1 MERTKSPGTQ
11 ADNQGVRTPL
21 SRRKFLTVAAG
32 ASAALALSACAS
44 QIPSAPPAPAGTA
57 APAGA
62 TAAPTVISNKTTP
75 IKFGYVNQPTSPL
88 GKAYVEWARLVSERT
103 NGDFTL
109 ELFPGGQLG
118 GDLEIY
124 EQVRLGAPMLA
135 PGTDNWLADKMPD
148 FGIFAM
154 PYVFPT
160 WESTAKVFE
169 SDWYKDLT
177 AQAYEKTGW
186 AFFNRNWRVGYR
198 DFANSKHPLVTPA
211 DMTGLKFR
219 TPQSDIWTT
228 MVTTLGGTPV
238 PLPLTEQY
246 TALQQG
252 LVDGCEGPIFSL
264 RENKVYEVAKNLSLT
279 HHILTIGGL
288 FAGKY
293 FYTLPQDIQDIIV
306 KANSDAAVF
315 NNGILDE
322 ITAAD
327 TKTMQE
333 EGVAIQDVDLAVWA
347 KAVEP
352 MYAQFSSKWSP
363 NLMEKIKGL
372 TG

>member
-1 MERTKSPGTQ
+1 MEPTKTPGAQTPE
-11 ADNQGVRTPL
+11 TPSPL
-21 SRRKFLTVAAG
+21 SRRKFLTVVAG
-32 ASAALALSACAS
+32 GSAALALSACAN
-44 QIPSAPPAPAGTA
+44 QIPAPA
-57 APAGA
+57 APAA
-62 TAAPTVISNKTTP
+62 TTAPAAAAATTAPTVISTQTTP

-88 GKAYVEWARLVSERT
+88 GRAYVEWARLVNERT

-118 GDLEIY
+118 GDLEVY

-135 PGTDNWLADKMPD
+135 PGTDNWLADKLPD
-148 FGIFAM
+148 FGVFAM

-169 SDWYKDLT
+169 SDWYKNLT
-177 AQAYEKTGW
+177 DQAYAATG
-186 AFFNRNWRVGYR
+186 FNFYNRNWRVGYR
-198 DFANSKHPLVTPA
+198 DFANSQRPLVTPA
-211 DMTGLKFR
+211 DMAGLKFR

-279 HHILTIGGL
+279 NHILTIGGL

-293 FYTLPQDIQDIIV
+293 FLSLPQDIQDIIV
-306 KANSDAAVF
+306 KANSDAAEF

-327 TKTMQE
+327 IKTMKE
-333 EGVAIQDVDLAVWA
+333 EGVAFQDVDLAVWA

-352 MYAQFSSKWSP
+352 MYAQFAAKWSP
-363 NLMEKIKGL
+363 NLMDTIKGL

>member
-1 MERTKSPGTQ
+1 MKRTKSPGPDT
-11 ADNQGVRTPL
+11 DNPGLLTPL
-21 SRRKFLTVAAG
+21 SRRKFLTVVAG
-32 ASAALALSACAS
+32 GSAALALSACAT
-44 QIPSAPPAPAGTA
+44 QVPTA
-57 APAGA
+57 APAPAATTAPAAA
-62 TAAPTVISNKTTP
+62 TAVPTVISRQTTP

-88 GKAYVEWARLVSERT
+88 GRAYVEWARLVSERT

-118 GDLEIY
+118 GDLEVY

-169 SDWYKDLT
+169 SGWYKDLT

-198 DFANSKHPLVTPA
+198 QFANSKRPLVTPA
-211 DMTGLKFR
+211 DMAGLKFR
-219 TPQSDIWTT
+219 TPQSDIWTS
-228 MVTTLGGTPV
+228 MVTALGGTPV
-238 PLPLTEQY
+238 PLPLVEQY

-264 RENKVYEVAKNLSLT
+264 RENKVHEVAKNLSMT
-279 HHILTIGGL
+279 NHILTVGGL

-306 KANSDAAVF
+306 KANSDAAEF

-322 ITAAD
+322 INAAD
-327 TKTMQE
+327 TKTMQDD
-333 EGVAIQDVDLAVWA
+333 GVVFTDVDLAVWA

-352 MYAQFSSKWSP
+352 VYAQFSSKWSP
-363 NLMEKIKGL
+363 NLMATIKGL